1 MKLLLFLPIA
11 FLAGADGFAIFAPY
25 LALLLLVAYCV
36 RRSQRHHA
44 ALVAI
49 RADGTVR
56 AIDAEAIMQSA

>member
-25 LALLLLVAYCV
+25 LTLLLALTYCV
-36 RRSQRHHA
+36 RRSQRHRA

-49 RADGTVR
+49 GADGTIR
-56 AIDAEAIMQSA
+56 AIDAEAILQSI